1 MQSVGPSAGGGGV
14 SKMLSVVA
22 VLLAVV
28 ALAIN
33 FVVPGPQGASGTN
46 GTDGA
51 DGTDGTNGAPGATGA
66 QGPAGPAGADG
77 ANGTD
82 GTDGADGIRCWDLN
96 GNGVP
101 DLATEDLNG
110 DGTVDVLD
118 CTGPAGPGAV
128 LDLATGTFTP
138 LTATCAEVNGAAVTL
153 AVPGPGTVVVTA
165 TVWVRLEHTAG
176 SPEQAVFL
184 LDSTSADC
192 TDDRWHT
199 YYSLANDEPTGY
211 YINSVFVM
219 EPFGVASAGTYTFY
233 LNARMTTGET
243 ANDGILSVGA
253 IGVFYP
259 S

>member
-1 MQSVGPSAGGGGV
+1 
-14 SKMLSVVA
+14 MLSVVA
-22 VLLAVV
+22 VLLAVA
-28 ALAIN
+28 ALAVAV
-33 FVVPGPQGASGTN
+33 VVPGSAGLA
-46 GTDGA
+46 GA
-51 DGTDGTNGAPGATGA
+51 DGVDGQDGATGA
-66 QGPAGPAGADG
+66 RGATGATGVQGPAGPQGPAGADG
-77 ANGTD
+77 ADGLNG
-82 GTDGADGIRCWDLN
+82 INCWDLN

-101 DLATEDLNG
+101 DVATEDLNG
-110 DGTVDVLD
+110 DTVVDVLD

-128 LDLATGTFTP
+128 LDLGTGAFTP

-153 AVPGPGTVVVTA
+153 TVPGPGTVVVTA

-184 LDSTSADC
+184 LSPTSADC

-199 YYSLANDEPTGY
+199 YYTLANDEPTGY

-219 EPFGVASAGTYTFY
+219 EPLPVGAAGTYTLY
-233 LNARMTTGET
+233 LNARMTTGVT
-243 ANDGILSVGA
+243 ANDGILSVGT

>member
-1 MQSVGPSAGGGGV
+1 
-14 SKMLSVVA
+14 MLSVVA
-22 VLLAVV
+22 VLLAVA
-28 ALAIN
+28 ALAVAV
-33 FVVPGPQGASGTN
+33 VVPGPAGPSGADGVDGDDGATGVTGPMGPQGPIGPRGADGADGTN

-51 DGTDGTNGAPGATGA
+51 DGIN
-66 QGPAGPAGADG
+66 
-77 ANGTD
+77 
-82 GTDGADGIRCWDLN
+82 CWDLN

-101 DLATEDLNG
+101 DVATEDLNG
-110 DGTVDVLD
+110 DGAVDVLD

-128 LDLATGTFTP
+128 LDLGTGAFTP

-184 LDSTSADC
+184 LSPTSADC

-199 YYSLANDEPTGY
+199 YYTLANDEPTGY

-219 EPFGVASAGTYTFY
+219 EPLPVGAAGTYTFY
-233 LNARMTTGET
+233 LNARMTTGVT
-243 ANDGILSVGA
+243 ANDGILSVGT